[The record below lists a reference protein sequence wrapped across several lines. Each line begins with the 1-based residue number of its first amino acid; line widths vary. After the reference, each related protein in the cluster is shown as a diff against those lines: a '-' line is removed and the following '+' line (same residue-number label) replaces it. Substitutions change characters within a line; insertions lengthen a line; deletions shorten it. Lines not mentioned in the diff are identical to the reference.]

1 MRLPS
6 DKELLPFLKDTDG
19 VCKNC
24 PQTKVSVGPKTF
36 MDAFPGAQ
44 EAFKA
49 VLEKGELTINR
60 AKIWDLTL
68 KRLIE
73 FATTMEPNEKTIATS
88 SQNSPVYTATVTP
101 RPKKKGP
108 PEIITI
114 PSSPQSPPRK
124 RVSPPKIRRLST
136 SGESH
141 TTPTGHTSSDPFLT
155 KTQEDYWSAKSD
167 IRVLDEWVPPHANPN
182 PTRERST
189 TRRRKQRREPSIFLT
204 GTSTSP
210 SDEDHINYD
219 FRQCIDRLIKQR
231 ECKQCGK
238 VHRDGDA
245 CPAISQTCNAG
256 ATSKKSAQTSKTD
269 YST

>member
-73 FATTMEPNEKTIATS
+73 L
-88 SQNSPVYTATVTP
+88 Q
-101 RPKKKGP
+101 
-108 PEIITI
+108 
-114 PSSPQSPPRK
+114 PQ
-124 RVSPPKIRRLST
+124 
-136 SGESH
+136 
-141 TTPTGHTSSDPFLT
+141 
-155 KTQEDYWSAKSD
+155 W
-167 IRVLDEWVPPHANPN
+167 
-182 PTRERST
+182 
-189 TRRRKQRREPSIFLT
+189 
-204 GTSTSP
+204 SP
-210 SDEDHINYD
+210 S
-219 FRQCIDRLIKQR
+219 
-231 ECKQCGK
+231 
-238 VHRDGDA
+238 
-245 CPAISQTCNAG
+245 
-256 ATSKKSAQTSKTD
+256 KKLLQAK
-269 YST
+269 